1 LLLANGFVNTAE
13 ASLISLT
20 NSDFETNWTGGWMLG
35 GGYVYHPTSNENLG
49 WEFSN
54 LSGLSNS
61 YTAWGGIAPSGN
73 TFAFLQGVAP
83 TISQSF
89 TLASNQ
95 DVTTNFFMASRG
107 YFNLQGV
114 SVSIDGNAIA
124 SFAANTTQWQEKSVY
139 LGLLT
144 AGTHVLSFSGT
155 YQGNLDTSAFLD
167 KVSLNG
173 VPASQAVPEPE
184 SLALMGLGFLGMAAM
199 RRKKLV

>member
-1 LLLANGFVNTAE
+1 
-13 ASLISLT
+13 
-20 NSDFETNWTGGWMLG
+20 
-35 GGYVYHPTSNENLG
+35 
-49 WEFSN
+49 
-54 LSGLSNS
+54 
-61 YTAWGGIAPSGN
+61 
-73 TFAFLQGVAP
+73 
-83 TISQSF
+83 
-89 TLASNQ
+89 
-95 DVTTNFFMASRG
+95 MASRG